1 MYNYLVKGGVP
12 SRNSIS
18 VYVFSPLYKNIP
30 NKIQIWSMI

>member
-12 SRNSIS
+12 IRKLIS